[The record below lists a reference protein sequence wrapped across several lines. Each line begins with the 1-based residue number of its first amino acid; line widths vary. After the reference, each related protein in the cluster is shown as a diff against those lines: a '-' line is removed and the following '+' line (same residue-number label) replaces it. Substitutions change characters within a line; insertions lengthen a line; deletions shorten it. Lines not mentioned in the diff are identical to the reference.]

1 MTIKELIDNFYTD
14 DIVNAANERASKL
27 QDDMTKEAMDKVGF
41 RGNVGSLGPLMLEF
55 ENDVWDSVIDE
66 FWDII
71 DNAEV
76 ADIDEAIDLIDRT
89 TLTEDYRRKYIEAAA
104 CVLKAQKF
112 INEN

>member
-1 MTIKELIDNFYTD
+1 MTIKELIDNFNTD